1 MQAPLYDA
9 KGKRAGDITLDKDIF
24 EGDINRWIL
33 REVILA
39 HHANQRRG
47 TASTKTRGEVRG
59 GGRKPFAQKGTGRAR
74 AGTIRSPLR
83 VGGGVTFGPKP
94 RSFEYSLPKKTKRS
108 AFRSSLRK
116 KLRENS
122 LFVLDKVKLNEPKTR
137 EMAKLLSQFPVEGKT
152 LLILERWNE
161 KIKRATSNLKHLQ
174 VRIAPLVSAY
184 DILSHES
191 VLVTRGALSKIE
203 DRLKK

>member
-122 LFVLDKVKLNEPKTR
+122 LFVVDKVKLNEPKTR

-152 LLILERWNE
+152 LLILEKWNE

>member
-33 REVILA
+33 REAILA
-39 HHANQRRG
+39 HHTNQRRG
-47 TASTKTRGEVRG
+47 TASTKSRSEVRG

-94 RSFEYSLPKKTKRS
+94 RRFEYSLPKKSKRL

-122 LFVLDKVKLNEPKTR
+122 LFVLDKLKLNEPKTR
-137 EMAKLLSQFPVEGKT
+137 EMARLLSQFPVEGKT
-152 LLILERWNE
+152 LLILEKWNE
-161 KIKRATSNLKHLQ
+161 KIRRATSNLKHLQ
-174 VRIAPLVSAY
+174 VRLAPLVSAY

-191 VLVTRGALSKIE
+191 VLVTRGALKRIE

>member
-39 HHANQRRG
+39 HHTNQRRG
-47 TASTKTRGEVRG
+47 TASTKGRSEVRG

-108 AFRSSLRK
+108 AFKSSLRK

-152 LLILERWNE
+152 LLILEKWNE
-161 KIKRATSNLKHLQ
+161 KIRRATSNLKHLQ
-174 VRIAPLVSAY
+174 VRLAPLVSAY

-191 VLVTRGALSKIE
+191 VLVTRGALKRIE

>member
-39 HHANQRRG
+39 HHTNQRRG
-47 TASTKTRGEVRG
+47 TASTKGRSEVRG

-94 RSFEYSLPKKTKRS
+94 RNFKYSLPKKTKRL
-108 AFRSSLRK
+108 AFRCSLRK
-116 KLRENS
+116 KLKENS

-137 EMAKLLSQFPVEGKT
+137 EMAKFLSQFPVEGKT
-152 LLILERWNE
+152 LLILEKWNE
-161 KIKRATSNLKHLQ
+161 KIRRATSNLKHLQ
-174 VRIAPLVSAY
+174 VRLAPLVSAY

-191 VLVTRGALSKIE
+191 VLVTRGALKRIE

>member
-39 HHANQRRG
+39 HHTNQRRG
-47 TASTKTRGEVRG
+47 TASTKGRSEVRG

-74 AGTIRSPLR
+74 AGTIRSPLW

-94 RSFEYSLPKKTKRS
+94 RSFEYSLPKKTKRL

-152 LLILERWNE
+152 LLILEKWNE
-161 KIKRATSNLKHLQ
+161 KIRRASSNLKHLQ
-174 VRIAPLVSAY
+174 VRLAPLVSAY

-191 VLVTRGALSKIE
+191 VLVTRGALKRIE

>member
-1 MQAPLYDA
+1 MQVPLYDT
-9 KGKRAGDITLDKDIF
+9 KGERAGDITLDKDIF

-39 HHANQRRG
+39 HHTNQRRG
-47 TASTKTRGEVRG
+47 TASTKSRSEVAG

-94 RSFEYSLPKKTKRS
+94 RSFEYSLPKKTRRS

-137 EMAKLLSQFPVEGKT
+137 EMAKLLSQLPVEGKT
-152 LLILERWNE
+152 LLILEKWNE

>member
-47 TASTKTRGEVRG
+47 TASTKTRSEVRG

-74 AGTIRSPLR
+74 AGTTRSPLR

-94 RSFEYSLPKKTKRS
+94 RSFEYSLPKRTKRS

-116 KLRENS
+116 KLMENS

-152 LLILERWNE
+152 LLILEKWNG
-161 KIKRATSNLKHLQ
+161 KIKRASSNLKHLQ
-174 VRIAPLVSAY
+174 VRIASLVSAY
-184 DILSHES
+184 DVLSHES
-191 VLVTRGALSKIE
+191 VLVTKGALSKIE

>member
-1 MQAPLYDA
+1 MQAPLYDV

-83 VGGGVTFGPKP
+83 VGGGITFGPKP
-94 RSFEYSLPKKTKRS
+94 RSFEYSLPKKIKRS
-108 AFRSSLRK
+108 AFKSSLRK

-122 LFVLDKVKLNEPKTR
+122 VFVLDKVKLNEPKTR

-152 LLILERWNE
+152 LLILEKWNE
-161 KIKRATSNLKHLQ
+161 KIKRASSNLKYLQ
-174 VRIAPLVSAY
+174 VRTAPLVSAY

-191 VLVTRGALSKIE
+191 ILVTRGALSKIE
-203 DRLKK
+203 ERLKK